1 MPTVKQHLAAIRK
14 CFDWFVVNHVVAFNS
29 ASSVR
34 GPKYSVRRGKT
45 PVLTAYDNALME
57 STIGLFKSELIH
69 ARSTSWCSRQEV
81 ETATMRW
88 VRWFNCRRLH
98 SSLDYVSPVDFE
110 MAYTQAQAMP
120 RLAA

>member
-1 MPTVKQHLAAIRK
+1 MPAVNIRVLAFSQK
-14 CFDWFVVNHVVAFNS
+14 L
-29 ASSVR
+29 
-34 GPKYSVRRGKT
+34 RRSWRERFSIGR
-45 PVLTAYDNALME
+45 VGTAYDNALME

-88 VRWFNCRRLH
+88 VRWCNCRRLH